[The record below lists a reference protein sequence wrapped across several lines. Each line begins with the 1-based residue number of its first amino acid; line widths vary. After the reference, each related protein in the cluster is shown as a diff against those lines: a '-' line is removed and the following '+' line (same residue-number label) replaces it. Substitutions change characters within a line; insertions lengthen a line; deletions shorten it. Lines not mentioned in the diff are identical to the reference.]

1 MRRLSDIT
9 SRRRHS
15 AVITCRSILYTHQS
29 INLFATA
36 QCSVQLLETGLSQSP
51 VLDYGIL
58 LPDIVASIVVKFK
71 TFRIKFKKVRKVQ
84 K

>member
-1 MRRLSDIT
+1 
-9 SRRRHS
+9 
-15 AVITCRSILYTHQS
+15 
-29 INLFATA
+29 
-36 QCSVQLLETGLSQSP
+36 VQLLETGLSQSP